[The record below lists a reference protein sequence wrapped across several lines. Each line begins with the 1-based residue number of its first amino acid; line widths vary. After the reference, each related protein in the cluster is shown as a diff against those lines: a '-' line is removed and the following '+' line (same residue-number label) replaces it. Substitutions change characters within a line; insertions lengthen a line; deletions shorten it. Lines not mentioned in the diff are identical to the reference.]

1 MFHYDINSSYTFEE
15 IKALTKTLEE
25 TELKAKVSIRFLQD
39 KELFSFKLADLII
52 SKKRINLSIP
62 IKPRAFIMHSIFK
75 PIFAHEK

>member
-1 MFHYDINSSYTFEE
+1 MISTVAIPSRKSRHSR
-15 IKALTKTLEE
+15 KLLEE
-25 TELKAKVSIRFLQD
+25 SELKAKVSIRFLQG

-62 IKPRAFIMHSIFK
+62 IKTHALIMHSIFK

>member
-39 KELFSFKLADLII
+39 KELFSLKLADLII
-52 SKKRINLSIP
+52 FKKKKNLSIP
-62 IKPRAFIMHSIFK
+62 IKTHALIMHSIFK